1 MHEAFCTLGI
11 DIGSTTI
18 KYVLLDEHRKAVK
31 SHYVRHRSA
40 VVPTLE
46 RLIGSLLSEYPCAD
60 AHVRLSGSGAL
71 LIAQKLHLR
80 FVQEV
85 VAAGAYLK
93 FHDPKLDC
101 TVELGG
107 EDAKIIYL
115 TNGVEL
121 RMNEA
126 CAGGTGAFIDQMATL
141 LDTDPAGLDALAAKA
156 KKSHPIASRC
166 GVFAKTDVVAL
177 LNSGVPREEIA
188 RSIFEAVADQAISGL
203 ACGRPIS
210 GHVAFLGGPLH
221 FLPQLRTAFERKLKA
236 TAASFSHFEDAQY
249 AVAFGAALDAYTS
262 DDRRNEKTLHE
273 FFENLSAD
281 LVDEGDAQRL
291 QPFFKNEAEL
301 EEFRSRHA
309 KEKALRKPL
318 DQAQGDLFLG
328 IDLGST
334 TVKMAL
340 LDSEDSLLYHWY
352 DNNEGDPLPKL
363 IPQILKLTTLLPEGA
378 RIRAICTT
386 GYGAS
391 LAQAAIGAQFN
402 EVETLA
408 HQRAAVAFDPQTS
421 YVIDIGGQDM
431 KCLRVK
437 SGTIADVKLNEACSS
452 GCGSFI
458 ETYANQLGLTL
469 PQFVDAAMHA
479 KHPCDLGTRC
489 TVFMNSKVKQAQSAG
504 AGVDDIAAGL
514 CHSIVLNALHKVLRI
529 ADTEQLGEH
538 VLVQG
543 GTFLN
548 DAILRAFEL
557 YIGKNVIRPDIAGLM
572 GAYGAALI
580 ARERTDS
587 ETPEID
593 LSAQKLDLSGVK
605 TTEFRCRSCN
615 NHCLLTLHRFAN
627 GQKHV
632 SGNRCDFALKGTAD
646 GKLSPKHFIDLKCE
660 ILFNREPLAEDNAPR
675 GTIGLPR
682 VLNMYEHY
690 PYWFALFT
698 ALGFRVELSPYSDH
712 YIAGLGTDS
721 IPSQSLC
728 LPAKL
733 THGHVTYLAQKG
745 ITRIWLPCVPKE
757 RITFKDMQ
765 GRYACPVVGGY
776 PEALKLNIECS
787 HPNVNLLTPFVDLS
801 QPATVIQALHDA
813 FPDISEHELKAAEQK
828 GHDAL
833 EDYQRTIRREGEK
846 IWREHELSRRPLV
859 VIAAHP
865 YHMDPLVNHGICTL
879 INSMGADL
887 LTEDSIAHL
896 CPQEDKNLDV
906 IDQWTFHS
914 RLYRAAEM
922 VKTKPWAELVQLVSF
937 GCGLDAITSEQ
948 IKRILE
954 PAGKL
959 YTMLKIDEG
968 DTLGA
973 ARIRLRSLFAAVEDR
988 RQHQNSCGTGEQPIV
1003 FYPKKKDEPKVD
1015 IKKLKT
1021 IYVPQMAPI
1030 HFPSL
1035 ESTLKS
1041 LGYQARLLPEVRPE
1055 ALQLGLRYV
1064 NNDAC
1069 YPAIVVIGQL
1079 LDEVINGDFDPQTSG
1094 LLLAQTCGPCRA
1106 TNYATLLKWAL
1117 RDLHME
1123 NVPVITISTHKIEG
1137 SQHLDLGIKGIH
1149 RLIVG
1154 LLYGDLLQKV
1164 YLNLRAYEA
1173 EKGTADKLLA
1183 KWTEIARRD
1192 VAEPVSVFKQNVHR
1206 LVADFAAAPRLP
1218 VVKPRVGIVGEILL
1232 KYHPQ
1237 ANLHIIEEILAQGAE
1252 PCLGDISSFILYCL
1266 YDPIYQAQTLK
1277 GPKMNAFISKLLARY
1292 LEHLRGLVNE
1302 ALQGTPF
1309 GKMSTLKDHLSHLQ
1323 GLMSPAQQAGEGW
1336 LLTAEMVEFLH
1347 TGTPNVVCL
1356 QPFAC
1361 LPNHITGKGVMR
1373 ALREKIP
1380 GANLC
1385 AIDFEAGTSYANF
1398 TNRLK
1403 LFLAQAANPLENAA
1417 DKPDAARTVP
1427 EKGLPDEGHCA
1438 GSTCGA
1444 AD

>member
-1 MHEAFCTLGI
+1 MNDALSTLGI

-18 KYVLLDEHRKAVK
+18 KYVLLDEKLNVLA

-40 VVPTLE
+40 VVQTLKTLITE
-46 RLIGSLLSEYPCAD
+46 LLTQYSCGRARL
-60 AHVRLSGSGAL
+60 RLSGSGAL
-71 LIAQKLHLR
+71 LIAQKLQLH

-93 FHDPKLDC
+93 HNDPHIDC
-101 TVELGG
+101 AVELGG

-126 CAGGTGAFIDQMATL
+126 CAGGTGAFIDQMAVL
-141 LDTDPAGLDALAAKA
+141 LDTDPSGLDTLAEKA

-177 LNSGVPREEIA
+177 LNTGVPREEIA

-203 ACGRPIS
+203 ACGRPID
-210 GHVAFLGGPLH
+210 GHIAFLGGPLH
-221 FLPQLRTAFERKLKA
+221 FLPQLRAAFERKLKSEQ
-236 TAASFSHFEDAQY
+236 TTFTHFDNAQY
-249 AVAFGAALDAYTS
+249 AVAFGAALDAYESSTS
-262 DDRRNEKTLHE
+262 SLPERAIEEILPLLTDDLAAQANSDRLAP
-273 FFENLSAD
+273 FFEN
-281 LVDEGDAQRL
+281 EQQRI
-291 QPFFKNEAEL
+291 
-301 EEFRSRHA
+301 EFQTRHSR
-309 KEKALRKPL
+309 EKALRKSL
-318 DQAQGDLFLG
+318 QEAKGDLFLG

-340 LDSEDSLLYHWY
+340 LDQSDALLYHWY
-352 DNNEGDPLPKL
+352 ANNEGDPLPKL
-363 IPQILKLTTLLPEGA
+363 IPEILKLTALIPSLA

-386 GYGAS
+386 GYGAA
-391 LAQAAIGAQFN
+391 LAQAALGAQFS

-437 SGTIADVKLNEACSS
+437 AGTIADVKLNEACSS

-458 ETYANQLGLTL
+458 ETYANQLGLSL
-469 PQFVDAAMHA
+469 QAFVDAAMRA
-479 KHPCDLGTRC
+479 PHPCDLGTRC
-489 TVFMNSKVKQAQSAG
+489 TVFMNSKVKQAQSTG
-504 AGVDDIAAGL
+504 ASVEDIAAGL

-580 ARERTDS
+580 ARERTDQS
-587 ETPEID
+587 TAQLD
-593 LSAQKLDLSGVK
+593 LSAEKLDLSNIK

-615 NHCLLTLHRFAN
+615 NHCLLTLHRFAS

-632 SGNRCDFALKGTAD
+632 SGNRCDFALKAGNDAKT
-646 GKLSPKHFIDLKCE
+646 SPKHFIDLKCDL
-660 ILFNREPLAEDNAPR
+660 LFNREPLAEADAPR

-733 THGHVTYLAQKG
+733 AHGHVTYLAQRG
-745 ITRIWLPCVPKE
+745 IKTIWMPCIPKE
-757 RITFKDMQ
+757 RISFKDMQ

-776 PEALKLNIECS
+776 PEALRLNFACA
-787 HPNVNLLTPFVDLS
+787 HPNTKLLTPFVDLS
-801 QPATVIQALHDA
+801 QPGTVIRALESA
-813 FPDISEHELKAAEQK
+813 FPTIDGKTIREAEAKGRAAL
-828 GHDAL
+828 D
-833 EDYQRTIRREGEK
+833 DYQRTIRREGEK
-846 IWREHELSRRPLV
+846 RWREHELTQKPLV

-879 INSMGADL
+879 ISSMGVDI
-887 LTEDSIAHL
+887 LTEDSIAQL
-896 CPQEDKNLDV
+896 CPSEDRALDV

-914 RLYRAAEM
+914 RLYRAAEL
-922 VKTKPWAELVQLVSF
+922 VKNKPWAELVQLVSF

-948 IKRILE
+948 IRRILE

-973 ARIRLRSLFAAVEDR
+973 ARIRLRSLFAAVSDR
-988 RQHQNSCGTGEQPIV
+988 KHHANANLATEKPIV
-1003 FYPKKKDEPKVD
+1003 FYRKPESQPVEV
-1015 IKKLKT
+1015 KKLKT
-1021 IYVPQMAPI
+1021 IYIPQMAPI
-1030 HFPSL
+1030 HFPIMERAL
-1035 ESTLKS
+1035 QTI
-1041 LGYQARLLPEVRPE
+1041 GYQVKLLPHVSPQ

-1079 LDEVINGDFDPQTSG
+1079 LDTVLNKDFDPTTSG

-1123 NVPVITISTHKIEG
+1123 NVPVITISRHKVEG
-1137 SQHLDLGIKGIH
+1137 SYHLDLGVRGFR
-1149 RLIVG
+1149 RLMIG

-1164 YLNLRAYEA
+1164 YLNTRAYEV
-1173 EKGTADKLLA
+1173 EKGSADALLK
-1183 KWTEIARRD
+1183 KWTEEARKD
-1192 VAEPVSVFKQNVHR
+1192 VASTLSTFKSNARKIVE
-1206 LVADFAAAPRLP
+1206 DFASVKRLP
-1218 VVKPRVGIVGEILL
+1218 ITKPRVGIVGEILL

-1237 ANLHIIEEILAQGAE
+1237 ANLQVVEEILAQGAE
-1252 PCLGDISSFILYCL
+1252 PQLGDISSFILYCL
-1266 YDPIYQAQTLK
+1266 YDPVYQAQTLD
-1277 GPKMNAFISKLLARY
+1277 GPKVNAFFSKMTLNY
-1292 LEHLRGLVNE
+1292 LEHLRGYVND
-1302 ALQGTPF
+1302 ALRGSVFGT
-1309 GKMSTLKDHLSHLQ
+1309 MSTLQELLEHLN

-1347 TGTPNVVCL
+1347 TGTPNVLCL

-1373 ALREKIP
+1373 ALRETVP

-1385 AIDFEAGTSYANF
+1385 AIDFEAGTSHANF
-1398 TNRLK
+1398 SNRLK
-1403 LFLAQAANPLENAA
+1403 LFLAQAVQNLEGEAP
-1417 DKPDAARTVP
+1417 KPV
-1427 EKGLPDEGHCA
+1427 
-1438 GSTCGA
+1438 
-1444 AD
+1444 

>member
-1 MHEAFCTLGI
+1 MRRLLEKHQFCIHPVVMNDALSTLGI

-18 KYVLLDEHRKAVK
+18 KYVLLDDKLNVLA

-40 VVPTLE
+40 VVQTLKT
-46 RLIGSLLSEYPCAD
+46 LLKDLLAKYPCGQTRL
-60 AHVRLSGSGAL
+60 RLSGSGAL
-71 LIAQKLHLR
+71 LIAQKLQLH

-93 FHDPKLDC
+93 HHDSRIDC
-101 TVELGG
+101 AVELGG

-126 CAGGTGAFIDQMATL
+126 CAGGTGAFIDQMAVL
-141 LDTDPAGLDALAAKA
+141 LDTDPSGLDRLAENA

-177 LNSGVPREEIA
+177 LNSGIPREEIA

-203 ACGRPIS
+203 ACGRPID
-210 GHVAFLGGPLH
+210 GHIAFLGGPLH
-221 FLPQLRTAFERKLKA
+221 FLPQLRAAFERKLKS
-236 TAASFSHFEDAQY
+236 TETTFTHFENAQY
-249 AVAFGAALDAYTS
+249 AVAFGAALDAYTATS
-262 DDRRNEKTLHE
+262 DALPERTLQEVLPLLTDDLAAQTNSDRL
-273 FFENLSAD
+273 A
-281 LVDEGDAQRL
+281 
-291 QPFFKNEAEL
+291 PFFKNEKERI
-301 EEFRSRHA
+301 EFQTRHSR
-309 KEKALRKPL
+309 EKAQRKPL
-318 DQAQGDLFLG
+318 ETATGDLFLG

-340 LDSEDSLLYHWY
+340 LDQDDALLYHWY
-352 DNNEGDPLPKL
+352 ANNEGDPLPKL
-363 IPQILKLTTLLPEGA
+363 IPEILKLTALLPSSA

-386 GYGAS
+386 GYGAA
-391 LAQAAIGAQFN
+391 LAQAALGAQFS

-437 SGTIADVKLNEACSS
+437 AGTIADVKLNEACSS

-458 ETYANQLGLTL
+458 ETYAHQLGLSLTE
-469 PQFVDAAMHA
+469 FVQAAMRA
-479 KHPCDLGTRC
+479 EHPCDLGTRC

-504 AGVDDIAAGL
+504 AGVEDIAAGL

-529 ADTEQLGEH
+529 ADTEQLGDH

-557 YIGKNVIRPDIAGLM
+557 YIGKDVIRPDIAGLM

-580 ARERTDS
+580 ARERTNES
-587 ETPEID
+587 TPQIE
-593 LSAQKLDLSGVK
+593 LTAEKLDLSNIK

-615 NHCLLTLHRFAN
+615 NHCLLTLHRFAS

-632 SGNRCDFALKGTAD
+632 SGNRCDFALKVGND
-646 GKLSPKHFIDLKCE
+646 GKISPKHFIDLKCE
-660 ILFNREPLAEDNAPR
+660 LLFNREPLGESEATR

-733 THGHVTYLAQKG
+733 AHGHVTYLAQRG
-745 ITRIWLPCVPKE
+745 IKTIWMPCIPKE
-757 RITFKDMQ
+757 RISFKDMQ

-776 PEALKLNIECS
+776 PEALRLNFACA
-787 HPNVNLLTPFVDLS
+787 HPDTTLLTPFVDLS
-801 QPATVIQALHDA
+801 QPATVIRALAGA
-813 FPDISEHELKAAEQK
+813 FPTSDEKTIREAEAKGRAAL
-828 GHDAL
+828 D
-833 EDYQRTIRREGEK
+833 DYQRTIRREGEK
-846 IWREHELSRRPLV
+846 RWREHELTQKPLV

-879 INSMGADL
+879 ISSMGVDI
-887 LTEDSIAHL
+887 LTEDSIAQL
-896 CPQEDKNLDV
+896 CPSEDKALDV

-914 RLYRAAEM
+914 RLYRAAEL
-922 VKTKPWAELVQLVSF
+922 VKGKPWAELVQLVSF

-948 IKRILE
+948 IRRILE

-973 ARIRLRSLFAAVEDR
+973 ARIRLRSLFAAVNDR
-988 RQHQNSCGTGEQPIV
+988 KNHAEGVASNEKPIV
-1003 FYPKKKDEPKVD
+1003 FYRKTETRPVEV
-1015 IKKLKT
+1015 KKLKT
-1021 IYVPQMAPI
+1021 IYIPQMAPI
-1030 HFPSL
+1030 HFPIMERAL
-1035 ESTLKS
+1035 QTI
-1041 LGYQARLLPEVRPE
+1041 GYQVKLLPHVNSE

-1079 LDEVINGDFDPQTSG
+1079 LETVLSKDFDPTTSG

-1123 NVPVITISTHKIEG
+1123 NVPVLTISRHKVEG
-1137 SQHLDLGIKGIH
+1137 SYHLDLGIRGFR
-1149 RLIVG
+1149 RLMIG

-1164 YLNLRAYEA
+1164 YLNTRAYEA
-1173 EKGTADKLLA
+1173 EKGSANALLK
-1183 KWTEIARRD
+1183 KWTEEARKD
-1192 VAEPVSVFKQNVHR
+1192 VASTISTFKSNVHKI
-1206 LVADFAAAPRLP
+1206 VEDFAAVKR
-1218 VVKPRVGIVGEILL
+1218 VNVKKPRVGIVGEILL

-1237 ANLHIIEEILAQGAE
+1237 ANLQVVEEILAQGAE
-1252 PCLGDISSFILYCL
+1252 PQLGDISSFILYCL
-1266 YDPIYQAQTLK
+1266 YDPVYQAQTLD
-1277 GPKMNAFISKLLARY
+1277 GPKVNAFFSKLTLNY
-1292 LEHLRGLVNE
+1292 LEHLRSYVND
-1302 ALQGTPF
+1302 ALRGTVF
-1309 GKMSTLKDHLSHLQ
+1309 GTMSTLKELLTHLN

-1347 TGTPNVVCL
+1347 TDTPNVLCL

-1373 ALREKIP
+1373 ALRETVP

-1385 AIDFEAGTSYANF
+1385 AIDFEAGTSHANF
-1398 TNRLK
+1398 SNRLK
-1403 LFLAQAANPLENAA
+1403 LFLAQAVDNLNGETP
-1417 DKPDAARTVP
+1417 KPV
-1427 EKGLPDEGHCA
+1427 
-1438 GSTCGA
+1438 
-1444 AD
+1444 